1 MNINQLNQAAVGV
14 HVYPDGRMDTKSA
27 SAYLGLAEGTLAKM
41 RLEGT
46 GPEFVRV
53 GRKRIFYQQNAL
65 DAFVKAGRGAPAPQ
79 NRTRCAG
86 GPE

>member
-1 MNINQLNQAAVGV
+1 MNINQLNQPAVGV
-14 HVYPDGRMDTKSA
+14 HIYPDGRMSVKSA
-27 SAYLGLAEGTLAKM
+27 AAYLGLAEGTLAKM

-65 DAFVKAGRGAPAPQ
+65 DAFIEAGRGVAAPQ
-79 NRTRCAG
+79 NRVRCAG
-86 GPE
+86 GAE